1 MIQEKLTDREAR
13 YGDFGKLA
21 AAVQAFKNVYRAAP
35 SWPQL
40 TAVQREVMEMN
51 LVKTCRI
58 LYGDPQHEDSWEDIC
73 GYAMLA
79 TEEFARARATKSKMA
94 PPAEL
99 AHPHDLDENG
109 PLPTF
114 LTEEVE

>member
-1 MIQEKLTDREAR
+1 VIQEKLTDREAK
-13 YGDFGKLA
+13 YGDFSKLA
-21 AAVQAFKNVYRAAP
+21 AAIQAFKNVYRASP

-58 LYGDPQHEDSWEDIC
+58 LYGDPQHEDSWEDLC

-79 TEEFARARATKSKMA
+79 TEEFARSRAQKQTME
-94 PPAEL
+94 PPKQVE
-99 AHPHDLDENG
+99 HPRDLDQAQ
-109 PLPTF
+109 
-114 LTEEVE
+114 

>member
-1 MIQEKLTDREAR
+1 MIQEKLTDREAK

-21 AAVQAFKNVYRAAP
+21 GAVQAFKNVYRNAP
-35 SWPQL
+35 SWLLL

-51 LVKTCRI
+51 LLKTCRI
-58 LYGDPQHEDSWEDIC
+58 LYGDPQHEDSWEDLC

-79 TEEFARARATKSKMA
+79 TEEFARARAAKTKME

-99 AHPHDLDENG
+99 SHPTDLDA
-109 PLPTF
+109 PLPVF
-114 LTEEVE
+114 LAKAAE

>member
-21 AAVQAFKNVYRAAP
+21 AAIQAFKNVYRASP
-35 SWPQL
+35 SWPLL
-40 TAVQREVMEMN
+40 TAVQREALEMD

-58 LYGDPQHEDSWEDIC
+58 LYGNPMHEDSWEDKC

-79 TEEFARARATKSKMA
+79 TEEFARSRAQQTEMA
-94 PPAEL
+94 APKQVE
-99 AHPHDLDENG
+99 HPRDLDEAQA
-109 PLPTF
+109 
-114 LTEEVE
+114 